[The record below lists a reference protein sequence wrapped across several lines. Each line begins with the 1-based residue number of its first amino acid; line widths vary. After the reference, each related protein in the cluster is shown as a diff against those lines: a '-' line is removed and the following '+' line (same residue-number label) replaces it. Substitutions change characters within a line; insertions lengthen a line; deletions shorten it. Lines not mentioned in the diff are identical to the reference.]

1 MPYKINHILKS
12 RLVFSATLL
21 SLFFLIA
28 TAHHSSAEEIR
39 QTQKAL
45 AVRGHAVITAVPTI
59 AYVRIGVVTFN
70 KDAVK
75 SQSENAE
82 KMGMVYKALARTGIA
97 KDKIKTV
104 SYSIYPKYD
113 YKGNTALLTG
123 YNVTNVISVTV
134 TDLAKVGQVLD
145 TAVEYGVNEANSLNF
160 GITESENEKIY
171 LQALAKAVADA
182 KSKADTIA
190 DAAGIRLDA
199 PGEITEEPP
208 AQAGPLRYAVSDMM
222 NMAKAERTPTA
233 VLGGEI
239 NVEANVTVIYSYSL
253 RR

>member
-1 MPYKINHILKS
+1 MSYKINYTAN
-12 RLVFSATLL
+12 FSFVVLATML
-21 SLFFLIA
+21 SLLFLIA
-28 TAHHSSAEEIR
+28 CGRPSSAEEVR
-39 QTQKAL
+39 QTQKTL

-134 TDLAKVGQVLD
+134 TDLAKVGRVLD
-145 TAVEYGVNEANSLNF
+145 TAVEYGVNEANSINF

-171 LQALAKAVADA
+171 LQALAQAVADA
-182 KSKADTIA
+182 KSKADTIEA
-190 DAAGIRLDA
+190 AAGIKLDA
-199 PGEITEEPP
+199 PNEIAEDSS
-208 AQAGPLRYAVSDMM
+208 AQISPFRYAVSDMASL
-222 NMAKAERTPTA
+222 AKAERTPTA
-233 VLGGEI
+233 VFGGEI
-239 NVEANVTVIYSYSL
+239 NVEASVTVIYNYSL
-253 RR
+253 RQ

>member
-12 RLVFSATLL
+12 KLVFSVTLL
-21 SLFFLIA
+21 SLLFLIA
-28 TAHHSSAEEIR
+28 TANCSFAEEIR
-39 QTQKAL
+39 QTQKTL
-45 AVRGHAVITAVPTI
+45 TVRGHAVITAVPTI
-59 AYVRIGVVTFN
+59 AYVRMGVATFN

-82 KMGMVYKALARTGIA
+82 KMGMVYKALAKTGIA

-113 YKGNTALLTG
+113 YKGNSAVLAG
-123 YNVTNVISVTV
+123 YNVTNIISVTV

-145 TAVEYGVNEANSLNF
+145 TAVEYGVNEANSISF
-160 GITESENEKIY
+160 GITESENDKIY

-182 KSKADTIA
+182 KSKADAIA
-190 DAAGIRLDA
+190 DAAGIKLEE
-199 PGEITEEPP
+199 PGEIAEEPS
-208 AQAGPLRYAVSDMM
+208 AQARPFRYAVSDMM
-222 NMAKAERTPTA
+222 NMAKAERTPTE
-233 VLGGEI
+233 VFGGET

-253 RR
+253 RQ